1 MRRPQRSAEDVCWH
15 LAHTRLGLCVPGR
28 ALTDVLAGNAR
39 QAVSQWAQ
47 EGASQLAPPECED
60 TCCIIAG
67 HDADVLGGEHATHE
81 SIVVRDQVRSTI
93 GVRVAEAQGCAHRSY
108 GYAWRRA
115 DRLNA
120 RQAGL
125 YRVE

>member
-47 EGASQLAPPECED
+47 EGASQLATAKGED
-60 TCCIIAG
+60 TAGIIVG
-67 HDADVLGGEHATHE
+67 YDADVCLAVSTART
-81 SIVVRDQVRSTI
+81 SRS
-93 GVRVAEAQGCAHRSY
+93 
-108 GYAWRRA
+108 
-115 DRLNA
+115 
-120 RQAGL
+120 
-125 YRVE
+125 